1 MARKHKSANSILVAL
16 REIGKGIEENAVKAL
31 EDGANIIVKDAKSRI
46 NTVSGDLAESVHLE
60 KSKKGTYIKIVADA
74 TNPKNDVKYGKLVE
88 FFPGREH
95 PFLYPAYDSNRDTV
109 KNMVVDAIQGAVKND
124 LS

>member
-46 NTVSGDLAESVHLE
+46 NSVSGDLAESVHLE
-60 KSKKGTYIKIVADA
+60 KSKNGTYIKIVADA

-109 KNMVVDAIQGAVKND
+109 KNMVVDAIQGAVKK
-124 LS
+124 